1 MPINHN
7 VSRFRFKLPDGH
19 VSGLHVASCIF
30 TRHRFKKPD
39 GTEEATMRPYTPTS
53 DEDVNRTIASNGDKA
68 MLTSLF
74 LGTWIRG
81 LCHQGL
87 STRKDE
93 SSYSFA

>member
-53 DEDVNRTIASNGDKA
+53 DEDVNRTIASNGNKQYLYDC
-68 MLTSLF
+68 S
-74 LGTWIRG
+74 
-81 LCHQGL
+81 
-87 STRKDE
+87 
-93 SSYSFA
+93 